1 MKPQGAPQRTL
12 KSRVLNHSSG
22 SNHTQCGMS
31 LASNP
36 VVFFDIT
43 IGDRPAGRIEF
54 ILRADVC
61 PRTAENFRAL
71 CTGEKSTTAL
81 NLWYSNSIFHR
92 VIPDFMLQGGDITS
106 GDGKG

>member
-1 MKPQGAPQRTL
+1 
-12 KSRVLNHSSG
+12 
-22 SNHTQCGMS
+22 MS

-36 VVFFDIT
+36 VVFFDIS

-81 NLWYSNSIFHR
+81 NLWYSNSILHR

-106 GDGKG
+106 GDGRGRLCLCL